1 VTDRTD
7 AERKDEAERPSPE
20 TRQAIRTARQIDT
33 LIDQRIREATERGL
47 FDNLST
53 HGKPVKLDMFDAIDR
68 DAWFVNRTM
77 KSLGATPEWM
87 ELGKEIDADEARL
100 HWLAADFTRW
110 LQETRAALRR
120 LTPSEREKQRTGIA
134 LRFEDRLARYV
145 QLAEQLRVKIDRF
158 NLQIPVRT
166 LEKPGVW
173 VAHERQR
180 LLGPY
185 TAFLEEQGWQREQ
198 WLAPR
203 PTPPAPAPPTA
214 NETAAPPSEL
224 ARRRVLQLWR
234 TLRRRD

>member
-1 VTDRTD
+1 MTERTG
-7 AERKDEAERPSPE
+7 AERKDEGERPSAE
-20 TRQAIRTARQIDT
+20 TRQTIRTARQIDT

-100 HWLAADFTRW
+100 RWLAADFSRW
-110 LQETRAALRR
+110 LAETRAGLRR
-120 LTPSEREKQRTGIA
+120 LTPREREQRRPGIA

-145 QLAEQLRVKIDRF
+145 QLAEQLRAKIERF
-158 NLQIPVRT
+158 NLRVPVRT

-180 LLGPY
+180 LLEPY
-185 TAFLEEQGWQREQ
+185 QAFLDEQGWQRDQ

-203 PTPPAPAPPTA
+203 PPPQTKAAVEVAPVTPSSDA
-214 NETAAPPSEL
+214 

-234 TLRRRD
+234 TLRRRA